1 MEGKLV
7 RLRALEMSDVSL
19 IYQWENQPE
28 IWQTSQVPGPYS
40 MEAIRQYVQNAM
52 THSVLAMQQV
62 RFVIETLDDHVPVG
76 LADLFDIDMLN
87 RKAGIGIMID
97 AEHRKKGYAADAL
110 RLVISYGFNHLKL
123 HQLYTD
129 IAISNQNSLS
139 LFRSA
144 GFIQTGRRKD
154 WVKTPGGFEDAFF
167 LQFINLD

>member
-19 IYQWENQPE
+19 IYQWENQPD

-40 MEAIRQYVQNAM
+40 MEAIRLYIQNAL

-62 RFVIETLDDHVPVG
+62 RFMIETLDDHVRVG

-110 RLVISYGFNHLKL
+110 HLVISYGFNHLKL
-123 HQLYTD
+123 HQLYAD
-129 IAISNQNSLS
+129 IAISNRKSLS

-154 WVKTPGGFEDAFF
+154 WVKIPGGFEDALF

>member
-19 IYQWENQPE
+19 IYQWENQPD

-40 MEAIRQYVQNAM
+40 MDAIRLYVQNAM
-52 THSVLAMQQV
+52 TNSVLAMQQV
-62 RFVIETLDDHVPVG
+62 RFMIETLNDHIPLG

-97 AEHRKKGYAADAL
+97 ALHRNKGYAGDAL
-110 RLVISYGFNHLKL
+110 QLVISYGFNHLKL
-123 HQLYTD
+123 HQLYAD

-139 LFRSA
+139 LFCSA
-144 GFIQTGRRKD
+144 GFVLMGQKKD
-154 WVKTPGGFEDAFF
+154 WIKTPGGFEDASF
-167 LQFINLD
+167 LQLINRD